1 MYVYLVSDFELILP
15 KSVTVKIAFLN
26 QNNQFKKYLKELEQV
41 PVMNY
46 DKNQLIEKVSSIEV
60 HTHFSIKELD
70 LSFFFDY
77 HIFPENILSAYT
89 QWSDEQRKMQTG
101 DTILQQVYLPPIPKF
116 SQKALFGV
124 RIKEV
129 IREEKRY
136 GFSYETL
143 NGHVECG
150 ISYFLLEEIDGKII
164 FKIQT
169 FSKPGNF
176 FTRLLGPV
184 FSIPYQ
190 TYCTKKALK
199 NVKNSIEKNLSAQ

>member
-1 MYVYLVSDFELILP
+1 M
-15 KSVTVKIAFLN
+15 KIAFFN
-26 QNNQFKKYLKELEQV
+26 QRNQFKKYMEELKHS
-41 PVMNY
+41 PVMQY
-46 DKNQLIEKVSSIEV
+46 KKSTLLEKTSSIEIS
-60 HTHFSIKELD
+60 TRLNLDQLD
-70 LSFFFDY
+70 LQFFFDY
-77 HIFPENILSAYT
+77 SIFPENILTGYP
-89 QWSDEQRKMQTG
+89 QWKDEHRSIQAG

-129 IREEKRY
+129 IREENRL

-143 NGHVECG
+143 KGHVECG
-150 ISYFLLEEIDGKII
+150 ISYFLLEETNGKL
-164 FKIQT
+164 FFRIQT

-176 FTRLLGPV
+176 LTRMLGPV

-199 NVKNSIEKNLSAQ
+199 NVKNTIEFNLTNI

>member
-1 MYVYLVSDFELILP
+1 
-15 KSVTVKIAFLN
+15 VKIAFFN
-26 QNNQFKKYLKELEQV
+26 QQNQFKKYLRELKQV
-41 PVMNY
+41 PIMNY
-46 DKNQLIEKVSSIEV
+46 EKSQLREKVSSIEIQNC
-60 HTHFSIKELD
+60 SNLKELD
-70 LSFFFDY
+70 LQSFFDY

-89 QWSDEQRKMQTG
+89 QWNDEQRTTQVG
-101 DTILQQVYLPPIPKF
+101 DTILQQVYLPPVPKF

-129 IREEKRY
+129 IREENRY

-150 ISYFLLEEIDGKII
+150 ISYFLLEETDGKLF

-176 FTRLLGPV
+176 LTQLLAPI

-190 TYCTKKALK
+190 TYCTKKALQ
-199 NVKNSIEKNLSAQ
+199 NVKKNIETKHSSK

>member
-1 MYVYLVSDFELILP
+1 M
-15 KSVTVKIAFLN
+15 KIAFFN
-26 QNNQFKKYLKELEQV
+26 QKNQFKKYLEDLKKV
-41 PVMNY
+41 PVMSY
-46 DKNQLIEKVSSIEV
+46 KRSRLTEKISFIEIQTCSGL
-60 HTHFSIKELD
+60 KELD

-77 HIFPENILSAYT
+77 RIFPENILSGYP
-89 QWSDEQRKMQTG
+89 QWRDEQRTIREG

-129 IREEKRY
+129 ITEEKRC

-150 ISYFLLEEIDGKII
+150 ISYFLLEEQDGKVF

-190 TYCTKKALK
+190 TYCTNKALK
-199 NVKNSIEKNLSAQ
+199 NVKRILETKSL

>member
-1 MYVYLVSDFELILP
+1 MSYE
-15 KSVTVKIAFLN
+15 KSL
-26 QNNQFKKYLKELEQV
+26 
-41 PVMNY
+41 
-46 DKNQLIEKVSSIEV
+46 LIEKVSSIEI
-60 HTHFSIKELD
+60 HNCSSLKELD
-70 LSFFFDY
+70 LSFFFAY
-77 HIFPENILSAYT
+77 RIFPENILSAYT
-89 QWSDEQRKMQTG
+89 QWQDEQRKMQSG

-129 IREEKRY
+129 IWEEKRC

-150 ISYFLLEEIDGKII
+150 ISYFLLEESDGKVI

-190 TYCTKKALK
+190 TYCTQKALK
-199 NVKNSIEKNLSAQ
+199 NVKRMIETKSFNP

>member
-1 MYVYLVSDFELILP
+1 MKLTF
-15 KSVTVKIAFLN
+15 FN
-26 QNNQFKKYLKELEQV
+26 QKNHFKKYLQKLKKV

-46 DKNQLIEKVSSIEV
+46 ERNALIEKTTFIEISGISKL
-60 HTHFSIKELD
+60 TQLD
-70 LSFFFDY
+70 LQFFFDY
-77 HIFPENILSAYT
+77 EIFPETILSGYT
-89 QWSDEQRKMQTG
+89 QWKDEKRSMNPG

-129 IREEKRY
+129 ILEENRR

-143 NGHVECG
+143 EGHVECG
-150 ISYFLLEEIDGKII
+150 ISYFLLEEADGKII

-176 FTRLLGPV
+176 LTRLLGPV
-184 FSIPYQ
+184 FAIPYQ
-190 TYCTKKALK
+190 TYCTKKALQ
-199 NVKNSIEKNLSAQ
+199 NVKKTIELNLSGQ

>member
-1 MYVYLVSDFELILP
+1 MSYE
-15 KSVTVKIAFLN
+15 KSRL
-26 QNNQFKKYLKELEQV
+26 L
-41 PVMNY
+41 
-46 DKNQLIEKVSSIEV
+46 EKVSFIEIQ
-60 HTHFSIKELD
+60 TCSGLKELD

-77 HIFPENILSAYT
+77 RIFPENILSGYP
-89 QWSDEQRKMQTG
+89 QWRDEQRTIRES
-101 DTILQQVYLPPIPKF
+101 DTILQQVYLPPVPKF

-129 IREEKRY
+129 INEEKRC
-136 GFSYETL
+136 GFCYETL

-150 ISYFLLEEIDGKII
+150 ISYFLLEEQDGKVI

-176 FTRLLGPV
+176 FTRLLGPL

-190 TYCTKKALK
+190 TYCTQKALK
-199 NVKNSIEKNLSAQ
+199 NVKRMIETKSRYQ

>member
-1 MYVYLVSDFELILP
+1 
-15 KSVTVKIAFLN
+15 VKIAFFN
-26 QNNQFKKYLKELEQV
+26 QKNQFKKYLEELKKV

-46 DKNQLIEKVSSIEV
+46 EKSQLIEKVSSIEI
-60 HTHFSIKELD
+60 HNCSSLKELD
-70 LSFFFDY
+70 LAFFFDY
-77 HIFPENILSAYT
+77 RIFPENILSGYP
-89 QWSDEQRKMQTG
+89 QWKDEHRTMRSG

-129 IREEKRY
+129 INEENRA

-143 NGHVECG
+143 KGHVECG
-150 ISYFLLEEIDGKII
+150 ISYFLMEEANGKVL

-190 TYCTKKALK
+190 TYCTNKALK
-199 NVKNSIEKNLSAQ
+199 NVKRILETESL

>member
-1 MYVYLVSDFELILP
+1 MSYE
-15 KSVTVKIAFLN
+15 KSHLLEKI
-26 QNNQFKKYLKELEQV
+26 
-41 PVMNY
+41 
-46 DKNQLIEKVSSIEV
+46 SSIEIPNY
-60 HTHFSIKELD
+60 HSLEELD

-77 HIFPENILSAYT
+77 RIFPENILSAYT
-89 QWSDEQRKMQTG
+89 QWQDEQRRMQAG
-101 DTILQQVYLPPIPKF
+101 DTILQQIYLPPIPKF
-116 SQKALFGV
+116 SQKVLFGV

-129 IREEKRY
+129 ITEEKRV

-143 NGHVECG
+143 KGHVECG
-150 ISYFLLEEIDGKII
+150 ISYFLLEEQDGKVI

-190 TYCTKKALK
+190 TYCTQKVLK
-199 NVKNSIEKNLSAQ
+199 NVKRIIETKSFKQ

>member
-1 MYVYLVSDFELILP
+1 MSYKKTQLRE
-15 KSVTVKIAFLN
+15 KI
-26 QNNQFKKYLKELEQV
+26 
-41 PVMNY
+41 
-46 DKNQLIEKVSSIEV
+46 SSIEIQNC
-60 HTHFSIKELD
+60 SNLNQLD
-70 LSFFFDY
+70 LQFFFDY
-77 HIFPENILSAYT
+77 QIFPENILSGYT
-89 QWSDEQRKMQTG
+89 QWKDEHRSIKAG

-129 IREEKRY
+129 IREEKKC

-143 NGHVECG
+143 VGHVECG
-150 ISYFLLEEIDGKII
+150 ISYFLLEETDGKIR

-176 FTRLLGPV
+176 FTRLLGPI

-190 TYCTKKALK
+190 TYCTKKALL
-199 NVKNSIEKNLSAQ
+199 NVKNTIENNLPTQ